1 MLKGN
6 MKFVTADFIKFL
18 SSNIFYQGALFV
30 SDFYLLRIISKEQVG
45 MWQYAMLLQSYT
57 LILRLGIVN
66 SFNRHYPYHIALE
79 NNDYAK
85 KIYEVTFY
93 HIKLNAF
100 AQFLFFITCGLIASF
115 IFNNQILGTTFLV
128 MAVYAVFESLTN
140 FQEALLRNIGKLKGI
155 NIAKLATAIAALFLI
170 VLPIQFGFTGFLIRV
185 VCIVFIPF
193 FIMLFFTRI
202 NWKTS
207 FNLVVWRD
215 LFSDGW
221 KFWLW
226 SYTKTLLK
234 SMPKA
239 YIVFF
244 GNITILGLYAPVN
257 WLLLS
262 FSLFTGSLTA
272 YLYPILTTQVA
283 KGETALEESTF
294 KINLLVFIGLIP
306 LAALGCTLLPS
317 MISDLLPAYTEAIFP
332 MQITLVA
339 SLFEIFSVNT
349 TLWASKREWKKI
361 LISQLLSF
369 LVAILSFVCVYF
381 SPGILLLN
389 VSYAVLAGSIINAI
403 VISFLMRK
411 ETI

>member
-1 MLKGN
+1 
-6 MKFVTADFIKFL
+6 
-18 SSNIFYQGALFV
+18 
-30 SDFYLLRIISKEQVG
+30 
-45 MWQYAMLLQSYT
+45 
-57 LILRLGIVN
+57 
-66 SFNRHYPYHIALE
+66 
-79 NNDYAK
+79 
-85 KIYEVTFY
+85 
-93 HIKLNAF
+93 
-100 AQFLFFITCGLIASF
+100 
-115 IFNNQILGTTFLV
+115 
-128 MAVYAVFESLTN
+128 MAVYAVLESLTN
-140 FQEALLRNIGKLKGI
+140 FQEAVLRNIGKLNGI
-155 NIAKLATAIAALFLI
+155 NIAKLVAAIAALFLV
-170 VLPIQFGFTGFLIRV
+170 VLPIQFGFPGFLIRV

-193 FIMLFFTRI
+193 VIMLFFTRI
-202 NWKTS
+202 NWKSS
-207 FNLVVWRD
+207 FNWKVWRD

-234 SMPKA
+234 SIPKA
-239 YIVFF
+239 YILFF
-244 GNITILGLYAPVN
+244 GNITFLGLYAPVN

-272 YLYPILTTQVA
+272 YLYPILTTQIA
-283 KGETALEESTF
+283 KGETALEENTF
-294 KINLLVFIGLIP
+294 KINLLVFICLIP
-306 LAALGCTLLPS
+306 LAALGCTLLPG
-317 MISDLLPAYTEAIFP
+317 MISNFLPAYSEAIFP

-361 LISQLLSF
+361 LISQLLSL

-389 VSYAVLAGSIINAI
+389 VSFAVLAGSIINAI

>member
-1 MLKGN
+1 
-6 MKFVTADFIKFL
+6 MKFVLTDFIKFL

-57 LILRLGIVN
+57 LILRLGIIN
-66 SFNRHYPYHIALE
+66 SFNRGYPHHIALE
-79 NNDYAK
+79 NNFYAK
-85 KIYEVTFY
+85 KIYDTTLY

-100 AQFLFFITCGLIASF
+100 IQFIFFIICGIF
-115 IFNNQILGTTFLV
+115 IVFIYKNQILGITFLV
-128 MAVYAVFESLTN
+128 MAVYAVLESLTN
-140 FQEALLRNIGKLKGI
+140 FQEALLRNIGMYNGI
-155 NIAKLATAIAALFLI
+155 NIAKIAAAIAALFLI
-170 VLPIQFGFTGFLIRV
+170 VLPIKFGFTGFLIRV
-185 VCIVFIPF
+185 VCIVIIPF
-193 FIMLFFTRI
+193 VIMLLFTRI

-207 FNLVVWRD
+207 FNWDVWRE

-234 SMPKA
+234 SIPKV
-239 YIVFF
+239 YILFF

-283 KGETALEESTF
+283 KGDTALEENTF
-294 KINLLVFIGLIP
+294 KLNFLVFICLTP
-306 LAALGCTLLPS
+306 LAALGC
-317 MISDLLPAYTEAIFP
+317 ILLPALISSFLPGYTEVIFP

-339 SLFEIFSVNT
+339 SLFEIFSVNS

-369 LVAILSFVCVYF
+369 LVALLSFAFVYF
-381 SPGILLLN
+381 SSGILLVN
-389 VSYAVLAGSIINAI
+389 VSYAVLVGSIINAI
-403 VISFLMRK
+403 VISFFMRK
-411 ETI
+411 ATI